1 MAIKYKK
8 TQNKMTGSKNF
19 NKWYASAVHMGTVS
33 TEDLCEEISHST
45 TVTEAD
51 IRAVFAELKGRL
63 SYHFKIGQIVKID
76 GLGTFSVG
84 LRSQLVE
91 KAEDLDASKIKGY
104 HIIFRPESQVVG
116 RVTNTDGITKKVRGY
131 KALQGI
137 TVEELNGGNVKS
149 VKPADSGT
157 GTGTG
162 K

>member
-1 MAIKYKK
+1 MAIKFRKV
-8 TQNKMTGSKNF
+8 QNKMTGSKNY
-19 NKWYASAVHMGTVS
+19 NKWYASVVNMGTVS
-33 TEDLCEEISHST
+33 TEDLCDEISHST

-63 SYHFKIGQIVKID
+63 AYHFKNGQIVKID
-76 GLGTFSVG
+76 GLGSFSVG
-84 LRSQLVE
+84 LRSQLTE
-91 KAEDLDASKIKGY
+91 KAEDIDASKIKGY
-104 HIIFRPESQVVG
+104 HIIFRPESEVVG

-137 TVEELNGGNVKS
+137 TVEELSGGNVKS

-157 GTGTG
+157 DTG

>member
-8 TQNKMTGSKNF
+8 TQNKMTGSKNY
-19 NKWYASAVHMGTVS
+19 NKWYGAAVTMGSVS
-33 TEDLCEEISHST
+33 TEDLCDEISHST

-51 IRAVFAELKGRL
+51 VRAVFTELKGRL
-63 SYHFKIGQIVKID
+63 AYHLKNSQSVKID
-76 GLGTFSVG
+76 GLGSFSVG

-104 HIIFRPESQVVG
+104 HIIFRPESEVVG

-131 KALQGI
+131 KALKGA
-137 TVEELNGGNVKS
+137 TVEELNSGIVKT
-149 VKPADSGT
+149 VKPADT
-157 GTGTG
+157 GADTG

>member
-8 TQNKMTGSKNF
+8 VQNKMTGSKNY

-63 SYHFKIGQIVKID
+63 AYHLKNSQSVKID
-76 GLGTFSVG
+76 GLGSFSAG
-84 LRSQLVE
+84 LRSRLVE

-104 HIIFRPESQVVG
+104 HIIFRPESEVVG

-137 TVEELNGGNVKS
+137 TVEELTSSNVKT
-149 VKPADSGT
+149 VKPADT
-157 GTGTG
+157 GTDTG

>member
-8 TQNKMTGSKNF
+8 TQNKMTGSKNY

-51 IRAVFAELKGRL
+51 VRAVFAELKGRL
-63 SYHFKIGQIVKID
+63 SAHLKNSQSVKVD
-76 GLGTFSVG
+76 GLGSFSVG
-84 LRSQLVE
+84 LRSQLTDSAE
-91 KAEDLDASKIKGY
+91 KLTAANIKGY
-104 HIIFRPESQVVG
+104 RIIFRPESQVVG
-116 RVTNTDGITKKVRGY
+116 RMTNTDGITKKVRGY

-157 GTGTG
+157 GTG

>member
-8 TQNKMTGSKNF
+8 VQNKMTGSKNF

-63 SYHFKIGQIVKID
+63 AYHFKIGQIVKID
-76 GLGTFSVG
+76 GLGSFSVA
-84 LRSQLVE
+84 LRSTLAD
-91 KAEDLDASKIKGY
+91 KAEDVSAANIKGY
-104 HIIFRPESQVVG
+104 RINFRPESQVVG
-116 RVTNTDGITKKVRGY
+116 RMTNTDGITKKVRGY

-137 TVEELNGGNVKS
+137 TVEELNSGNVKS
-149 VKPADSGT
+149 VKPADSGST
-157 GTGTG
+157 GN
-162 K
+162 